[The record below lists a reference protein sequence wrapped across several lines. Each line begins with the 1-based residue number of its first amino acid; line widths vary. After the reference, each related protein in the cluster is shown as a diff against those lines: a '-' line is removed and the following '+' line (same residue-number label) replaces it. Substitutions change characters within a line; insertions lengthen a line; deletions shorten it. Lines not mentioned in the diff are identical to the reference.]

1 MAIIGH
7 IDVVASMLWNAGT
20 GFFRWSVNLSLNA
33 ESAGAGRRAFVVFW
47 NLREDGLSIICL
59 QGRAGKPI
67 IITGPKK
74 GFPAIFLGS
83 QDKSR
88 NTIQIKDSAYVAI
101 RNLKLDGLGVADIDA
116 VNARGVT
123 HHITI

>member
-1 MAIIGH
+1 MLLLPCYGTQAQVFSA
-7 IDVVASMLWNAGT
+7 DPSTYRSMLSLLEPGDT
-20 GFFRWSVNLSLNA
+20 LSLSSGIY
-33 ESAGAGRRAFVVFW
+33 E
-47 NLREDGLSIICL
+47 EGLSIILL

-67 IITGPKK
+67 TITRPEK

-101 RNLKLDGLGVADIDA
+101 RNLKLDGMGVADIDA

-123 HHITI
+123 HDITI